1 MKLNAN
7 VLAVLVALFSVSSSA
22 YEFSTGKVFVRGA
35 VGPLI
40 NVFRYDANP
49 AQATPSGGL
58 MLAGEVEYIVSK
70 PWSVIGGFR
79 PTFATGA
86 IDLEFGVGGKYRWD
100 NLDVPLVLYTSV
112 EVTPALLVPT
122 NGANTHFNLGIRPG
136 AGFDYFVMHNL
147 VVGAQLAVNPSI
159 LVDQQFRSFEASIEF
174 LFSVM
179 YEV

>member
-1 MKLNAN
+1 MKLNISVFT
-7 VLAVLVALFSVSSSA
+7 VLIALFGLSASA

-35 VGPLI
+35 VGPMI
-40 NVFRYDANP
+40 NVFRYDAIP
-49 AQATPSGGL
+49 EQASPSGGL
-58 MLAGEVEYIVSK
+58 MLSGEVEYVVSK
-70 PWSVIGGFR
+70 PWSLIGAFR

-86 IDLEFGVGGKYRWD
+86 VDLEFGVGGKYRWD
-100 NLDVPLVLYTSV
+100 NLDVPLVFYTSV
-112 EVTPALLVPT
+112 ELTPALLVPT

-136 AGFDYFVMHNL
+136 AGLDYFVMHNL

-179 YEV
+179 YEL